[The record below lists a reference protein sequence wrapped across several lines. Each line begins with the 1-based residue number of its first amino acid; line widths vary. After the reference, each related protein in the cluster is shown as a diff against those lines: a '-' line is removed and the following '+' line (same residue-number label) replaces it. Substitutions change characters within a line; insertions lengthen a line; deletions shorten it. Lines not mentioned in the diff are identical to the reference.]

1 MKTLIHI
8 LLGTLLFAGSCSD
21 EMPVCTPAVHGPR
34 HVTFTF
40 SCDALPGT
48 RAVADESRVEDIN
61 LYLFPANDAPARHV
75 YAASQRTVALE
86 LPDGRYTLYAVAN
99 LGTDTGPLPEA
110 EVRALRSAWNPDGS
124 DSGTLPMSAMRTFT
138 VRGTTQIA
146 IELVR
151 AVAKVDFSYTVAAD
165 FSRSLS
171 VRSVRL
177 CNVPRFAALF
187 GEGRITADGECAAT
201 EAFPADDDG
210 YSAVYYL
217 PENLQGEN
225 VSIPGQEQKNEA
237 NAPEYAAYI
246 LIEGEADGLH
256 VVYRIYLG
264 ENNTSDFNIARNR
277 VYRIEARILG
287 RNTVDWRG
295 IRDAFR
301 RTSCA
306 RRDRHGAAPGR
317 QHEQRPEHLLPDLRA
332 GRGRR
337 RCYPGRR
344 ADPLRSALSISLRR
358 RGENR

>member
-8 LLGTLLFAGSCSD
+8 LWGTLLFAGSCSD

-151 AVAKVDFSYTVAAD
+151 AV
-165 FSRSLS
+165 L
-171 VRSVRL
+171 
-177 CNVPRFAALF
+177 
-187 GEGRITADGECAAT
+187 
-201 EAFPADDDG
+201 
-210 YSAVYYL
+210 
-217 PENLQGEN
+217 
-225 VSIPGQEQKNEA
+225 
-237 NAPEYAAYI
+237 
-246 LIEGEADGLH
+246 
-256 VVYRIYLG
+256 
-264 ENNTSDFNIARNR
+264 
-277 VYRIEARILG
+277 
-287 RNTVDWRG
+287 
-295 IRDAFR
+295 
-301 RTSCA
+301 
-306 RRDRHGAAPGR
+306 
-317 QHEQRPEHLLPDLRA
+317 
-332 GRGRR
+332 
-337 RCYPGRR
+337 
-344 ADPLRSALSISLRR
+344 
-358 RGENR
+358 